1 MLTTRRSESVT
12 SYSDEQKSSGV
23 ALLERR
29 APLTLKDFTETKTF
43 VPSEQESRIGE
54 NYSKLM
60 NYDVVDK
67 QDVAEKT
74 KADTIVEEQLEQ
86 VASLSLTDDDIK
98 PTSTTLQFGD
108 GEVDKVFDDMQKQK
122 ESYRLNGKGKLVM
135 VLYALAVTVIL
146 ALIVI
151 NTGVLASLQGQKAE
165 KQALAQ
171 QLSSE
176 VQQLEEQ
183 NAYFSSEDFVGEKA
197 QELGMIKGN

>member
-12 SYSDEQKSSGV
+12 SYSDEQKGSGV

-29 APLTLKDFTETKTF
+29 APLTLKDFTETKTH
-43 VPSEQESRIGE
+43 VQTEQESKIGE
-54 NYSKLM
+54 NYIKLM

-171 QLSSE
+171 QLSSQ

-183 NAYFSSEDFVGEKA
+183 NAYFSSEEFVALKA
-197 QELGMIKGN
+197 EELGMVKGN